1 MGPNY
6 HLIFPLFS
14 ADLFTETTG
23 EAISPSSL
31 GTLEAEAHSLS
42 KRHSAGERP
51 APFLLNVKTGL
62 ILFKKQSSI
71 KNIYS
76 KTT

>member
-14 ADLFTETTG
+14 ADLFTETT
-23 EAISPSSL
+23 EAISPTSL
-31 GTLEAEAHSLS
+31 GTLEAEDHSLS
-42 KRHSAGERP
+42 KQHSAGERA

-62 ILFKKQSSI
+62 ILFKKQSRI